1 MFIEASLAK
10 ELASGTRR
18 FRLDVAFTAESGVLV
33 LFGPSGSGK
42 TVTLKTLAGLTRPDR
57 GRFSLDGEVLFDSAL
72 GVDVPAAKRRIGFVF
87 QDYALFPHLSVAEN
101 IGFGLSVGAG
111 RPGGR
116 ERRTRVGEMLETL
129 ELTGLAGIFPRE
141 LSGGQ
146 RQRVALARA
155 LAVRPRLLLLDE
167 PFSALD
173 VPLRARMREELRR
186 VTRLFSIPSVLIT
199 HDPGDV
205 AALAEHVV
213 IYNQGKAN
221 GASAYLP
228 GGEILQTAFAGAA
241 A

>member
-1 MFIEASLAK
+1 VFIEATLAK
-10 ELASGTRR
+10 ELVSGARR
-18 FRLDVAFTAESGVLV
+18 FRLDVAFGVECGVLV

-42 TVTLKTLAGLTRPDR
+42 TMTLKAMAGLTRPDH
-57 GRFSLDGEVLFDSAL
+57 GRFAVDGEVLFDSAL
-72 GVDVPAAKRRIGFVF
+72 GVDVPAARRRIGFVF
-87 QDYALFPHLSVAEN
+87 QDYALFPHLNVAAN

-111 RPGGR
+111 RPHGR
-116 ERRTRVGEMLETL
+116 ERRARVGEMLDAL
-129 ELTGLAGIFPRE
+129 ELTGLAGLYPAE

-155 LAVRPRLLLLDE
+155 LAARPRLLLLDE

-173 VPLRARMREELRR
+173 VPLRARMREELKR

-205 AALAEHVV
+205 AALAEQVV
-213 IYNQGKAN
+213 IYNQGQAN
-221 GASAYLP
+221 GAAAYQP
-228 GGEILQTAFAGAA
+228 GGEILQTAFTGAA

>member
-1 MFIEASLAK
+1 MRIEAAVAK
-10 ELASGTRR
+10 ELVSGTRR
-18 FRLDVAFTAESGVLV
+18 FRLDVSFSAESGVLV

-42 TVTLKTLAGLTRPDR
+42 TVTLKTLAGLTRPDH
-57 GRFSLDGEVLFDSAL
+57 GRFALDGDVLFDSRL

-87 QDYALFPHLSVAEN
+87 QDYALFPHLSVAAN
-101 IGFGLSVGAG
+101 VGFGLSVGAG
-111 RPGGR
+111 RSDGR
-116 ERRTRVGEMLETL
+116 ERRARVGEMLEAL
-129 ELTGLAGIFPRE
+129 ELTGLAGLYPAE

-186 VTRLFSIPSVLIT
+186 VTRLFSIPTVLIT

-205 AALAEHVV
+205 AALAEHMV
-213 IYNQGKAN
+213 IYDRGKAA
-221 GASAYLP
+221 GATAYQP
-228 GGEILQTAFAGAA
+228 GGEILQTAFVCGVA
-241 A
+241 